1 MACCSATLYSVMMRS
16 GRGCMRSAVEL
27 LWPGL
32 FKFVRLEAMVLG
44 AFLGVLGQMLGGI
57 MPRMSCMFLKA
68 KSHFEERS
76 VIARCDLQEHSR
88 YSHTGIYCFQRHFA
102 NISEKTLKS

>member
-16 GRGCMRSAVEL
+16 GRGCMRSAVEF

-32 FKFVRLEAMVLG
+32 FRFFRLEATVFV

-57 MPRMSCMFLKA
+57 MPRMSFMFLKA
-68 KSHFEERS
+68 KSNFEE
-76 VIARCDLQEHSR
+76 
-88 YSHTGIYCFQRHFA
+88 
-102 NISEKTLKS
+102 